1 MPTIRPDGCIETAVI
16 CRLAGVPKSTLDYWV
31 RSNLVTPTVRDR
43 PGHRVSR
50 LWTLEDAVLVRAIKV
65 LRDAGCPVRI
75 LRKAQSFLDEE
86 WKPLLGSSHLFWD
99 GSDLFRIGD
108 WSEVESTVKNPG
120 QQAFRIVT
128 LPVDAW
134 AQELLGEITPLPEA
148 EETDRRE
155 AS

>member
-1 MPTIRPDGCIETAVI
+1 MPSIRPDGCVETAVI

-31 RSNLVTPTVRDR
+31 RSGLVAPSVRPT

-50 LWTLEDAVLVRAIKV
+50 LWTVEDAVLARAIKV
-65 LRDAGCPVRI
+65 LRDAGCPVRV
-75 LRKAQSFLDEE
+75 LKKAQAFLKSE

-108 WSEVESTVKNPG
+108 WDEVQSTVKNPG
-120 QQAFRIVT
+120 QQAFRMVT

-134 AQELLGEITPLPEA
+134 AEELLGEIVPLPKKA
-148 EETDRRE
+148 LRRQK